1 MSETM
6 NQLSDCLYHV
16 GDTLKIEGERYL
28 ITGRIKYKDKED
40 NSVWDEYQ
48 LEQRGSRSM
57 TKWLSVDDGNFI
69 LWESCQEKDLNE
81 EWELLESGTEEV
93 TESYNDVDVDPSDSA
108 AYSEYVNKSTGEYYS
123 IEIWDDETEHSSGR
137 KIDGQAIDCRQGN
150 KKEKKKGSSIK
161 STLFYCAIALGL
173 LIFFKSP
180 SGCNKDK
187 KVDAPSIESIMKGGS
202 QFESETYITGADK
215 QYATIYKYYNPT
227 IAVADDDEDE
237 YSTTSDEVAKYIINN
252 RYGETSHIQQD
263 AKDTTNIF
271 ILTDKECC
279 LIYHPVDEQQNK
291 KNETYIHV
299 ASREWTLKNLNS
311 PLYQADSLTQKFYLD
326 TYESY
331 AFVADSTANPSEGRH
346 HHRHCHVL
354 PLFGRYNDYSNSVRE
369 TSHIRRAS
377 GGGHGGGGK

>member
-28 ITGRIKYKDKED
+28 ITGRIKYKYKED

-123 IEIWDDETEHSSGR
+123 IEIWDDETEHCLGR

-291 KNETYIHV
+291 KNEILRYTKQTVSPRNSI
-299 ASREWTLKNLNS
+299 WTLTSRMVSLPTLQRIHQRVDITIVIATSYLFLVDTMIIQTVFVKHLIS
-311 PLYQADSLTQKFYLD
+311 EEPQAEVMVVVENKRDVI
-326 TYESY
+326 SY
-331 AFVADSTANPSEGRH
+331 KKKIHYD
-346 HHRHCHVL
+346 
-354 PLFGRYNDYSNSVRE
+354 
-369 TSHIRRAS
+369 
-377 GGGHGGGGK
+377 